1 VKRICL
7 PNSRPRGYGVSFL
20 QRKSTGQQTRRA
32 GEPTALMQRV
42 KHRSDHTVEEL
53 LTAVSVELKQGRR
66 DLFDIVWEELSFL
79 GDVEQ
84 LLALAAQPGQI
95 TPPAPAREPTLP
107 VYVVNS
113 IFLADC
119 HRFLL
124 SDAKGYELMHLVT
137 GSKVSASTRTL
148 DRMEQV
154 ALASHSAI
162 HAEADQHD
170 LQRRL
175 IGMSEWG
182 LSMHGLFHA
191 HPGQGIGAT
200 RPSGKDLNTHERYE
214 RGGYPLVGAIF
225 VRDGYV
231 RFFSHNRP
239 FTIHLSGTGVRQ
251 YEEHV
256 FKIENPGRFVSY
268 ETPKDRGEQWQV
280 SGHPEA
286 GAARRVQPAGAPCG

>member
-1 VKRICL
+1 
-7 PNSRPRGYGVSFL
+7 
-20 QRKSTGQQTRRA
+20 
-32 GEPTALMQRV
+32 MQNV
-42 KHRSDHTVEEL
+42 KHRADHTVEEL

-84 LLALAAQPGQI
+84 LLAMAAQRPGQG

-113 IFLADC
+113 IFLAEC
-119 HRFLL
+119 HRYLL
-124 SDAKGYELMHLVT
+124 SDPRGFEILHLVT
-137 GSKVSASTRTL
+137 GSKVDGRTRTL
-148 DRMEQV
+148 ERLEKV
-154 ALASHSAI
+154 ALKSHSQT

-175 IGMSEWG
+175 IWISEWG

-191 HPGQGIGAT
+191 HPGSGPGGT
-200 RPSGKDLNTHERYE
+200 KPSSTDLSTHETYE

-225 VRDGYV
+225 VRDGWV

-239 FTIHLSGTGVRQ
+239 FTIQLSGAGVKQ
-251 YEEHV
+251 HEEHV

-268 ETPKDRGEQWQV
+268 EPTKDRGEKWQV
-280 SGHPEA
+280 SGNGEA
-286 GAARRVQPAGAPCG
+286 GTARRVQPAGAPCG

>member
-1 VKRICL
+1 VKRIYL
-7 PNSRPRGYGVSFL
+7 PNRRSRGYGFSFL
-20 QRKSTGQQTRRA
+20 QRTRTGQRHLPAAR
-32 GEPTALMQRV
+32 PDALVQSV
-42 KHRSDHTVEEL
+42 KHRADHTVEEIV
-53 LTAVSVELKQGRR
+53 TAVAVELKQGKR

-79 GDVEQ
+79 GDVEL
-84 LLALAAQPGQI
+84 LLATAAYRLEQA
-95 TPPAPAREPTLP
+95 PPPPQEALVPALP
-107 VYVVNS
+107 VHVVNS
-113 IFLADC
+113 LFLADC

-124 SDAKGYELMHLVT
+124 SDPKGYELLHLVT
-137 GSKVSASTRTL
+137 GSKVDAKTRTL

-239 FTIHLSGTGVRQ
+239 FTIQLSGIGVRQ

-256 FKIENPGRFVSY
+256 FKIENPGRYVSY
-268 ETPKDRGEQWQV
+268 AI
-280 SGHPEA
+280 PED
-286 GAARRVQPAGAPCG
+286 GKRHLHSNSPAGEALRLQPESVT

>member
-1 VKRICL
+1 MKRICL
-7 PNSRPRGYGVSFL
+7 PNSRPRGYGFAFL
-20 QRKSTGQQTRRA
+20 QRKSTGQRTRRA
-32 GEPTALMQRV
+32 CEPTTLIQRV

-84 LLALAAQPGQI
+84 LLALATQPGQI

-113 IFLADC
+113 LFLADC

-124 SDAKGYELMHLVT
+124 SDAKGYELLHLVT
-137 GSKVSASTRTL
+137 GSKVDAKTRTL

-182 LSMHGLFHA
+182 LAMHGLFHA
-191 HPGQGIGAT
+191 HPGEGVGAT
-200 RPSGKDLNTHERYE
+200 RPSGKDLETHERYE

-268 ETPKDRGEQWQV
+268 EIPKDRGEQWQV
-280 SGHPEA
+280 SGNPEA
-286 GAARRVQPAGAPCG
+286 GTARGVQPAGAPCG